1 MGPIIQ
7 ACFGESPL
15 IQAVKIK
22 LSLSAEDQR
31 SLDGQSKILNWAD
44 NQLLSRA
51 KAKLESLNDS
61 SSDKTQTLKLIY
73 SKRGL
78 RDLIPMM
85 KEEHP
90 FLKTVHS
97 SPLKNAAL
105 RLSEAIAASSAKR
118 NKRRKFPRFRS
129 QRQKWFSLLYDESG
143 KGFKILKD
151 RLLKLSLGQDENKKR
166 LYVTAQLEKSLESFG
181 MHAIRQLRI
190 TKEKSGYF
198 AVFTVERA
206 DPQAKPI
213 RKIIA
218 IDPNHKNLG
227 YGVSSTG
234 LAVEIHNPYFIKS
247 LDKQIDSVK
256 RRRDLCKRRSTKIEL
271 ESGKVIWK
279 PSRRWE
285 VFQNKLEKLYIK
297 RQEQTKSFLF
307 TMANKLYKNF
317 STSIESFLSSVTR
330 PQSKVRRRQ
339 YKISTARSI
348 FDENDVTGL
357 RKGSIS
363 VGDYTPNGGGTSTK
377 MRRAMNNQSLIGR
390 FKLVLNWVA
399 KKSGKHFHE
408 WNEKG
413 STRTCH
419 ACGFKHERSLSPEI
433 REWSCPGCNMFH
445 IRDENA
451 ALNGLMRTQKEF
463 ELFCS
468 NHPAQVTARCA
479 WRFNGLG
486 FDRGLLAEV
495 QAQT

>member
-1 MGPIIQ
+1 MVLIIQ

-15 IQAVKIK
+15 IQAIKIK
-22 LSLSAEDQR
+22 LNLSAEDQR
-31 SLDGQSKILNWAD
+31 SLDGQSKILNWAY
-44 NQLLSRA
+44 NQLLDRA
-51 KAKLESLNDS
+51 KTNLTNLKEAEC
-61 SSDKTQTLKLIY
+61 DKTKTLKLIY

-151 RLLKLSLGQDENKKR
+151 RFLKLSLGQDENKKR

-181 MHAIRQLRI
+181 MHTIRQLRI

-297 RQEQTKSFLF
+297 RQEQTKSFMYTL
-307 TMANKLYKNF
+307 ANKLYKNF
-317 STSIESFLSSVTR
+317 DLVSM
-330 PQSKVRRRQ
+330 
-339 YKISTARSI
+339 
-348 FDENDVTGL
+348 
-357 RKGSIS
+357 
-363 VGDYTPNGGGTSTK
+363 GDYTPNCGGISTK

-419 ACGFKHERSLSPEI
+419 ACGFKHESSLSPEI
-433 REWSCPGCNMFH
+433 REWSCPDCNMFH

-451 ALNGLMRTQKEF
+451 ALNGLMRTRKEF

-495 QAQT
+495 QA

>member
-1 MGPIIQ
+1 MQ

-31 SLDGQSKILNWAD
+31 SLDGQSKILNWAY

-181 MHAIRQLRI
+181 MHTIRQLRI

-297 RQEQTKSFLF
+297 RQEQTKSFMYTL
-307 TMANKLYKNF
+307 ANKLYKNF
-317 STSIESFLSSVTR
+317 DLVSM
-330 PQSKVRRRQ
+330 
-339 YKISTARSI
+339 
-348 FDENDVTGL
+348 
-357 RKGSIS
+357 
-363 VGDYTPNGGGTSTK
+363 GDYTPHGGGISTK

-419 ACGFKHERSLSPEI
+419 ACGFKHESSLSPEI

-451 ALNGLMRTQKEF
+451 ALNGLMRTRKEF

-495 QAQT
+495 QA

>member
-1 MGPIIQ
+1 MVLIIQ

-31 SLDGQSKILNWAD
+31 SLDGQSKILNWAY

-85 KEEHP
+85 KEDHP

-206 DPQAKPI
+206 DPQSKPI

-297 RQEQTKSFLF
+297 RQEQTKSFMYTL
-307 TMANKLYKNF
+307 ANKLYKNF
-317 STSIESFLSSVTR
+317 DLVSM
-330 PQSKVRRRQ
+330 
-339 YKISTARSI
+339 
-348 FDENDVTGL
+348 
-357 RKGSIS
+357 
-363 VGDYTPNGGGTSTK
+363 GDYTPNGGGISTK

-413 STRTCH
+413 STRTCF
-419 ACGFKHERSLSPEI
+419 ACGFKHESSLSPEI

-451 ALNGLMRTQKEF
+451 ALNGLMRTRKEF

-495 QAQT
+495 QA

>member
-31 SLDGQSKILNWAD
+31 SLDGQSKILNWAY

-51 KAKLESLNDS
+51 KTKLESLSDS
-61 SSDKTQTLKLIY
+61 SCDKTQTLKLIY

-181 MHAIRQLRI
+181 MHTIRQLRI

-297 RQEQTKSFLF
+297 RQEQTKSFMYTL
-307 TMANKLYKNF
+307 ANKLYKNF
-317 STSIESFLSSVTR
+317 DLVSM
-330 PQSKVRRRQ
+330 
-339 YKISTARSI
+339 
-348 FDENDVTGL
+348 
-357 RKGSIS
+357 
-363 VGDYTPNGGGTSTK
+363 GDYTPNGGGISTK

-419 ACGFKHERSLSPEI
+419 ACGFKHESSLSPEI

-451 ALNGLMRTQKEF
+451 ALNGLMRTRKEF

>member
-15 IQAVKIK
+15 IQAIKIK
-22 LSLSAEDQR
+22 LNLSAEDQR
-31 SLDGQSKILNWAD
+31 SLDGQSKILNWAY

-51 KAKLESLNDS
+51 KTKLESLSDS
-61 SSDKTQTLKLIY
+61 SCDKTQTLKLIY

-105 RLSEAIAASSAKR
+105 RLSEAIAASSTKR

-181 MHAIRQLRI
+181 MHTIRQLRI

-297 RQEQTKSFLF
+297 RQEQTKSFMYTL
-307 TMANKLYKNF
+307 ANKLYKNF
-317 STSIESFLSSVTR
+317 DLVSM
-330 PQSKVRRRQ
+330 
-339 YKISTARSI
+339 
-348 FDENDVTGL
+348 
-357 RKGSIS
+357 
-363 VGDYTPNGGGTSTK
+363 GDYTPNGGGISTK

-399 KKSGKHFHE
+399 KKSGKHFHV

-451 ALNGLMRTQKEF
+451 ALNGLMRTRKEF